1 MVIREAPW
9 QVVVFS
15 LGMYLVVYGLRNEGL
30 TDHLATLL
38 DLFAGYGVW
47 GATFGTGLLI
57 AFLSS
62 IMNNMPTVLVG
73 ALSIDASQ
81 AEGIV
86 REAMIHAH
94 VTGSDTGPK
103 FTPIGSLAHLPLR
116 DCGGQQCLREP
127 WALHFTGGG
136 VLAN

>member
-86 REAMIHAH
+86 REAMIHAN
-94 VTGSDTGPK
+94 VIE
-103 FTPIGSLAHLPLR
+103 IGRAAWR
-116 DCGGQQCLREP
+116 DRVCQYVEVSVV
-127 WALHFTGGG
+127 AVSIKKKTTK
-136 VLAN
+136 